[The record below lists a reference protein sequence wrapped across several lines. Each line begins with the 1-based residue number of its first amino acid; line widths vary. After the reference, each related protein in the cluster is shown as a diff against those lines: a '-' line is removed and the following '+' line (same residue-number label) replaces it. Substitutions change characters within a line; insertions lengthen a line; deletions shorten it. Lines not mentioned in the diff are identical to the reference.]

1 MLRFQQ
7 AFIIE
12 IVCFKRLNDVVY
24 SIANK
29 KQKAPQKRVEEDDTE
44 GDILF
49 WKPNMKP
56 EDVFT
61 EDELKEY
68 YEAEKEFLKN
78 IQSTD
83 NTKDQKQDLD
93 QFLLQQNINPNDLVG
108 YNTIANH
115 NVDLLKEMEESSKEE
130 MENDNS
136 NPLESLQFLSSMTND
151 IEQLMKENPQVQKE
165 FDQWI
170 QNFITVMNKENE
182 TKTEMSESELDS
194 VCNIPKEISDLIN
207 NKYNKQLNKLGISLN
222 FV

>member
-68 YEAEKEFLKN
+68 YE
-78 IQSTD
+78 
-83 NTKDQKQDLD
+83 DQKQDLD

-115 NVDLLKEMEESSKEE
+115 NVDLMKEMEESSKEE